1 MMTNSL
7 RNKKFMEP
15 MRQLSLEIGGPNIY
29 FLLGWGQRKH
39 TVVFV
44 PNVFPNM
51 FLLAPHFYPICFAQS
66 SPLSHLYS
74 WAKGKAPYP
83 PIEPFIVGSLK
94 SFGFLFLFCV
104 GPIKMALFSPK
115 KRKNLRSTPYI

>member
-7 RNKKFMEP
+7 RNKKIHGTNETTQPRDRRAQF
-15 MRQLSLEIGGPNIY
+15 Y
-29 FLLGWGQRKH
+29 FLLGWWQGTH

-51 FLLAPHFYPICFAQS
+51 FLLAPHFFPICFAQR

-94 SFGFLFLFCV
+94 SFSFLFLFFV

>member
-1 MMTNSL
+1 MMTNGL
-7 RNKKFMEP
+7 RNLKNQGTNETTQHTDRRAQF
-15 MRQLSLEIGGPNIY
+15 Y
-29 FLLGWGQRKH
+29 FLLGWGREKH

-74 WAKGKAPYP
+74 WAKGKAPYR
-83 PIEPFIVGSLK
+83 ILLWEASKVSVFNFYFVLGQSKWLSLN
-94 SFGFLFLFCV
+94 
-104 GPIKMALFSPK
+104 PK
-115 KRKNLRSTPYI
+115 KKNLRSTPYI